1 MQLSPWTSTSNL
13 TQTPRAR
20 KKLGKQSKDGSWQ
33 FTFDDNSTYGS
44 QDSLGT
50 NKKKK
55 NQRQNRADTFGRS
68 PSNAGDVRAR
78 EDNERKQG
86 HNTVPATGWDRKL
99 QQRSR

>member
-55 NQRQNRADTFGRS
+55 IKGRTGLT
-68 PSNAGDVRAR
+68 PL
-78 EDNERKQG
+78 EE
-86 HNTVPATGWDRKL
+86 VPVM
-99 QQRSR
+99 QEM

>member
-1 MQLSPWTSTSNL
+1 MVVGSSLLMTTAPMGVRIHL
-13 TQTPRAR
+13 VQT
-20 KKLGKQSKDGSWQ
+20 
-33 FTFDDNSTYGS
+33 
-44 QDSLGT
+44 
-50 NKKKK
+50 KKKK

>member
-20 KKLGKQSKDGSWQ
+20 KKLGKQSEDGSWQ
-33 FTFDDNSTYGS
+33 FTFHDNSTYGS

-55 NQRQNRADTFGRS
+55 KIKGRTGLT
-68 PSNAGDVRAR
+68 PL
-78 EDNERKQG
+78 EE
-86 HNTVPATGWDRKL
+86 VPVM
-99 QQRSR
+99 QEM